1 MHHLALFLGRQW
13 AHGLSFSVC
22 TLQLA
27 ALPFFFRGGITSLWG
42 NVAPGIAEASDLC
55 WWTQE
60 QSQSSSTQSHP
71 RAQLYD
77 GFIPQYNF
85 QFGETFGRT
94 TYRLLTDPTIARSP
108 RALLAPLKKQKFIE
122 DFSGTKHGV
131 QGYLPG
137 RPGEHNP
144 VPSLDG
150 LCFNEHGS
158 KHEQWQLPFTGSV
171 SDLSN
176 GAEGRSSFYQRLFY
190 FCFCFEPVKHGRVIL
205 PPLTEQPVRTEGAEE
220 EDTWLPKTDIP
231 NVIQQKVITGYA
243 GFIPRLSWF
252 HGVNYVRSVKE
263 AMKEFDQH
271 QFMLRNPCCSF
282 GKRYPQNYW
291 PTNRIYTSA
300 GLIPSYMGFVPGNLR
315 NTYALTYGS
324 STRKAYQKEQQRR
337 ACAL

>member
-1 MHHLALFLGRQW
+1 M
-13 AHGLSFSVC
+13 
-22 TLQLA
+22 A
-27 ALPFFFRGGITSLWG
+27 ASKENSIFP
-42 NVAPGIAEASDLC
+42 
-55 WWTQE
+55 
-60 QSQSSSTQSHP
+60 SHP
-71 RAQLYD
+71 YHIPGYD

-137 RPGEHNP
+137 RPGYFPYERAGATTSFPDPILQPRLPRLKPELTEEELTMMQMDPEPRDHPSEYVPRTQVLREYPRSIPCYP
-144 VPSLDG
+144 VS
-150 LCFNEHGS
+150 
-158 KHEQWQLPFTGSV
+158 
-171 SDLSN
+171 
-176 GAEGRSSFYQRLFY
+176 EGREWLTRRCGPGQPSGAWAGSA
-190 FCFCFEPVKHGRVIL
+190 PHGRVIL

-300 GLIPSYMGFVPGNLR
+300 GLIPSYMGFVPELR